1 MTSAMSPALRASLP
15 MLYSSVAK
23 PGSQFAG
30 LTLDQFAQ
38 LVERSPQIRNSFES
52 FVADQVPP
60 PPPPPPAP
68 PPRGR
73 RVKLALVVPANIFFF
88 DSDERAKHTVYNWST
103 RATGGLVA
111 SHALVRYCATFC
123 ELDVLAIDDL
133 VDRQHLYDADR
144 TPQVDAWEGI
154 KVLRGPKK
162 GLMQAL
168 DALWQKHPDV
178 VTAATVSEEDAA
190 YDIFKKSVGSDS
202 EDDVALSPAARQLG
216 LMNEV
221 YDVVIATQMEHLKFA
236 IEHVPARHKCCPVHD
251 QHSLPWGPWPP
262 CVTAAKTDP
271 VVAEECAQSSHDFRR
286 CTLLCTSAF
295 VKRAVVRH
303 GEKGQKAVVCYGA
316 DYAAYGGR
324 TLPVYDVTA
333 APSFGGRPLTAEIC
347 RELHRATGPE
357 SDGPTNLFATLISP
371 CAAKGAAIVA
381 ELARRCPDVPF
392 LCVSTRW
399 TRDSEAEIQALK
411 RLPNVVFAS
420 GVPSERMDAQ
430 VWRRTR
436 VLLAPSVWPEPFGL
450 VAVEAALRGIPVLS
464 TNLAGL
470 RESNVTGRVLPC
482 PLLMDIHVQKT
493 FACADGRDVVAA
505 FEGLSDG
512 ERAALRSGTP
522 VAPFAP
528 ATPADVARAAEPFV
542 AALRELTDAD
552 GALETAAARALKAA
566 LDHVELRQHSLA
578 RVLRGLDVAR
588 PPWVRRHVDGVGGP
602 DSQPGA
608 AVLAANLAANL
619 AVAG

>member
-1 MTSAMSPALRASLP
+1 M
-15 MLYSSVAK
+15 
-23 PGSQFAG
+23 G
-30 LTLDQFAQ
+30 DQ
-38 LVERSPQIRNSFES
+38 
-52 FVADQVPP
+52 
-60 PPPPPPAP
+60 
-68 PPRGR
+68 G
-73 RVKLALVVPANIFFF
+73 
-88 DSDERAKHTVYNWST
+88 
-103 RATGGLVA
+103 
-111 SHALVRYCATFC
+111 
-123 ELDVLAIDDL
+123 
-133 VDRQHLYDADR
+133 
-144 TPQVDAWEGI
+144 
-154 KVLRGPKK
+154 
-162 GLMQAL
+162 
-168 DALWQKHPDV
+168 
-178 VTAATVSEEDAA
+178 
-190 YDIFKKSVGSDS
+190 
-202 EDDVALSPAARQLG
+202 
-216 LMNEV
+216 
-221 YDVVIATQMEHLKFA
+221 
-236 IEHVPARHKCCPVHD
+236 
-251 QHSLPWGPWPP
+251 
-262 CVTAAKTDP
+262 
-271 VVAEECAQSSHDFRR
+271 
-286 CTLLCTSAF
+286 
-295 VKRAVVRH
+295 
-303 GEKGQKAVVCYGA
+303 
-316 DYAAYGGR
+316 
-324 TLPVYDVTA
+324 
-333 APSFGGRPLTAEIC
+333 EIC

-381 ELARRCPDVPF
+381 EVARRCPDVPF

-411 RLPNVVFAS
+411 RLSNVVFAS

-482 PLLMDIHVQKT
+482 PLLMDIHVQRT

-552 GALETAAARALKAA
+552 GALETAAARALKTA

>member
-1 MTSAMSPALRASLP
+1 
-15 MLYSSVAK
+15 MLYASVAK

-38 LVERSPQIRNSFES
+38 LVERSPQIRTSFES

-68 PPRGR
+68 PPLGR

-103 RATGGLVA
+103 RATGGLV
-111 SHALVRYCATFC
+111 
-123 ELDVLAIDDL
+123 
-133 VDRQHLYDADR
+133 
-144 TPQVDAWEGI
+144 DAWEGI
-154 KVLRGPKK
+154 KVLRGPKQ
-162 GLMQAL
+162 GLMKAL
-168 DALWQKHPDV
+168 DELWQKHPDV
-178 VTAATVSEEDAA
+178 VTAATTASEEDAA
-190 YDIFKKSVGSDS
+190 YDIFKKSAGSDS
-202 EDDVALSPAARQLG
+202 EDDVALSPAARRLG

-236 IEHVPARHKCCPVHD
+236 IEHVPAR
-251 QHSLPWGPWPP
+251 G
-262 CVTAAKTDP
+262 
-271 VVAEECAQSSHDFRR
+271 
-286 CTLLCTSAF
+286 TSA
-295 VKRAVVRH
+295 ARH

-324 TLPVYDVTA
+324 TLPVYDVTG
-333 APSFGGRPLTAEIC
+333 APSLGGQPLTAEIC

-381 ELARRCPDVPF
+381 ELAARCPDVPF

-436 VLLAPSVWPEPFGL
+436 VLLAPSVWPEPRLGRR
-450 VAVEAALRGIPVLS
+450 RGGAPGHPVLS

-493 FACADGRDVVAA
+493 ACADGRDVVAA

-512 ERAALRSGTP
+512 ERAALRSGAP

-552 GALETAAARALKAA
+552 GALETAAARALKTA